1 MIWRSLGPV
10 VMSFLGVTPLLAPAT
25 AAQAPAGKHV
35 AVPTIP
41 PRPADV
47 ASVDGIIRA
56 FYEVISGPAGQPR
69 QWARDRSLYI
79 PGVKFVATGVG
90 KRGPY
95 AAIMD
100 HQTFVDDA
108 DSGMVHEGFFEREV
122 HRVTHT
128 YGSVVHAFST
138 YEERR
143 VAHGPVVGR
152 GINSIEL
159 FWDGTRWW
167 IASAVWFDE
176 DAQHPIPTEYLP

>member
-1 MIWRSLGPV
+1 MIRR
-10 VMSFLGVTPLLAPAT
+10 
-25 AAQAPAGKHV
+25 
-35 AVPTIP
+35 P
-41 PRPADV
+41 PRSTLFPYTTLFR
-47 ASVDGIIRA
+47 S
-56 FYEVISGPAGQPR
+56 ISGPAGQPR

-100 HQTFVDDA
+100 HQTFVDEA
-108 DSGMVHEGFFEREV
+108 DSGMVHAGFFEREI
-122 HRVTHT
+122 HRMTHT
-128 YGSVVHAFST
+128 YGTVVHAFST

-143 VAHGPVVGR
+143 AADGPVVGR

-167 IASAVWFDE
+167 IASAVWLDRKSTRLNSSHLVISYAVFC
-176 DAQHPIPTEYLP
+176 LKKKKK